1 MTLNEYI
8 TQSEPQANV
17 KVILQEGEYIQRDA
31 IKVAPFSV
39 QTAVDIPAIAEHY
52 GIKDNYIRIGTA
64 RQLFTRHP
72 QTGELRG
79 SVFFLPDDAPEPPV
93 LTRFLLFLKA
103 DMAFCEQWEKDNPQ
117 QGDLQA
123 HNARFRAAHAEFLTS
138 VKTTYAL
145 TDADIKY
152 WLC

>member
-17 KVILQEGEYIQRDA
+17 KVILKEGEYIQRNA
-31 IKVAPFSV
+31 IKVTPFSV
-39 QTAVDIPAIAEHY
+39 QTTVDIPVVTQRY

-64 RQLFTRHP
+64 RQLFARHP

-79 SVFFLPDDAPEPPV
+79 SVLFLPDDAPEPPV
-93 LTRFLLFLKA
+93 LSQFMQFLKA
-103 DMAFCEQWEKDNPQ
+103 DMAFCEQWEKENPQ

-123 HNARFRAAHAEFLTS
+123 HNARFRAAYAEFLTS

-145 TDADIKY
+145 TDADIKC
-152 WLC
+152 WLG

>member
-8 TQSEPQANV
+8 TQREPLANA

-39 QTAVDIPAIAEHY
+39 HTAVDIPAIAKHY

-64 RQLFTRHP
+64 RQLFARHP

-79 SVFFLPDDAPEPPV
+79 SVYFLPDEATEPPV
-93 LTRFLLFLKA
+93 LTQFMQFLKA
-103 DMAFCEQWEKDNPQ
+103 DMAFCEQWEKENPQ

-123 HNARFRAAHAEFLTS
+123 HNARFRAAYAEFLTS

-145 TDADIKY
+145 TDADIKC

>member
-8 TQSEPQANV
+8 SQSEPQANV
-17 KVILQEGEYIQRDA
+17 KVILKEDEYIQRDA
-31 IKVAPFSV
+31 IKVTPFSV
-39 QTAVDIPAIAEHY
+39 QTAVDIPAVTQRY

-93 LTRFLLFLKA
+93 LSQFMQFLKA

-123 HNARFRAAHAEFLTS
+123 HNARFRAAYAEFLTS

-145 TDADIKY
+145 TDADIKC
-152 WLC
+152 WLG

>member
-31 IKVAPFSV
+31 IKITPFSV

-64 RQLFTRHP
+64 RQLFARHP

-93 LTRFLLFLKA
+93 LSQFMQFLKA
-103 DMAFCEQWEKDNPQ
+103 DMAFCEQWEKRTRNRGICRHITP
-117 QGDLQA
+117 GSERHTPNFSPA
-123 HNARFRAAHAEFLTS
+123 
-138 VKTTYAL
+138 
-145 TDADIKY
+145 
-152 WLC
+152 

>member
-1 MTLNEYI
+1 MTHHEYI

-17 KVILQEGEYIQRDA
+17 KVILKEGEYIQRNA
-31 IKVAPFSV
+31 IKVTPFSV
-39 QTAVDIPAIAEHY
+39 QTTVDIPVVTQRY

-64 RQLFTRHP
+64 RQLFARHP

-93 LTRFLLFLKA
+93 LSQFMQFLKA
-103 DMAFCEQWEKDNPQ
+103 DMAFCEQWEKENPQ

-123 HNARFRAAHAEFLTS
+123 HNARFRAAYAEFLTS

-145 TDADIKY
+145 TDADIKC
-152 WLC
+152 WLG